1 MTTPFAPLKIQVAY
15 LNSPTSP
22 PPKKTISHV
31 KKYISMSCTEL
42 KSMQLQGL
50 LLLTSEFE
58 VKVQAQSRP
67 FEPESRTKLNSSL
80 IHLVR

>member
-1 MTTPFAPLKIQVAY
+1 
-15 LNSPTSP
+15 
-22 PPKKTISHV
+22 
-31 KKYISMSCTEL
+31 MSCTEL